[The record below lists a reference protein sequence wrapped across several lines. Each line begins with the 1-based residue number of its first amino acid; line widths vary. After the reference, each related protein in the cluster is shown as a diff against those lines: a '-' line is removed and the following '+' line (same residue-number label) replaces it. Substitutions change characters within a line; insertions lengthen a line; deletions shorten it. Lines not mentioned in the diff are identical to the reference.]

1 MTHSIDQLMACTPCY
16 SYPRERIEALLP
28 DPFSAE
34 DVAALAIAN
43 TDRVWALI
51 ALLDDRHQRLFAC
64 DCADRALGR
73 VATPDPRSV
82 AAVVVARR
90 FANGDATV
98 KELNAARYAAWTAA
112 GGAAGGAAGY
122 AAVYAAGYG
131 AWSAATSAAWD
142 AARDAARSAAWD
154 AEREWQL
161 TALVAAHNNEG
172 DDQ

>member
-1 MTHSIDQLMACTPCY
+1 MTHSIDQLMACTPCN

-73 VATPDPRSV
+73 VDAPDPRSV
-82 AAVVVARR
+82 EAAVVARR
-90 FANGDATV
+90 FANGEATAEELDA
-98 KELNAARYAAWTAA
+98 ERAAACDAACDAARAAACDAA
-112 GGAAGGAAGY
+112 RAAACDA
-122 AAVYAAGYG
+122 
-131 AWSAATSAAWD
+131 AWSAAGAA
-142 AARDAARSAAWD
+142 
-154 AEREWQL
+154 EHEWQL
-161 TALVAAHNNEG
+161 AALVTAHNCAEVA
-172 DDQ
+172 